1 MNKEL
6 RNWIL
11 GNIEVVSV
19 FVLLTLPLWIVPFC
33 LYQFYLVIR
42 DVVLR
47 AV

>member
-11 GNIEVVSV
+11 ENIEVVSV

-33 LYQFYLVIR
+33 LYQCYLVVR
-42 DVVLR
+42 DAVLE

>member
-11 GNIEVVSV
+11 ENIEGVSV
-19 FVLLTLPLWIVPFC
+19 FVLLTLPLWVAPFC

-42 DVVLR
+42 DEVRR